1 MKREGEGEE
10 GKKRLANDLILN
22 FKVKGHSLGHFT
34 AATKP
39 LTLAS
44 LPLL

>member
-1 MKREGEGEE
+1 MKREGEGKG

-22 FKVKGHSLGHFT
+22 FNVKGALSGIFT
-34 AATKP
+34 VATKP